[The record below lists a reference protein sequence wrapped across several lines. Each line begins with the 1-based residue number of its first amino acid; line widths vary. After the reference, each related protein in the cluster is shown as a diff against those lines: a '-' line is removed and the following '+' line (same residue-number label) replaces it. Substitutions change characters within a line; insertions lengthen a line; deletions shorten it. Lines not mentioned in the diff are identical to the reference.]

1 MDNSGP
7 IAEARDNQGPLE
19 IIYIGHATLLLR
31 FGEHRFLTDPNF
43 DSKLGAFL
51 PRASAPGIKM
61 AELPQIDAILL
72 THAHADHLSFR
83 SLRALPKDI
92 PVYAP
97 TAVAHWLRRSG
108 ISAAKPVTPGM
119 SIRIGAVSISVGR
132 ARHMG
137 ARYAL
142 DRWRGEA
149 ITYLLDDGSMS
160 VLFTGDTAISPAV
173 SAIGDQLAPRRL
185 DVALLPIGHA
195 PKWKEYFFRR
205 GHLTSA
211 DALSL
216 FSRLNARTLIP
227 FHWGTFQHITS
238 GPHDAIRV
246 LRALLRTHDR
256 ASDVRILEPGEAVTI
271 LPSGITPNA

>member
-1 MDNSGP
+1 MTGTRVHQES
-7 IAEARDNQGPLE
+7 LE
-19 IIYIGHATLLLR
+19 ITYIGHATLLLR

-51 PRASAPGIKM
+51 PRASAPGLEIG
-61 AELPQIDAILL
+61 ELPRIDAILL

-83 SLRALPKDI
+83 SLREMQDDVPI
-92 PVYAP
+92 YAP

-108 ISAAKPVTPGM
+108 FKAARPVAPGS
-119 SIRIGAVSISVGR
+119 SIYIGDVSISVGR

-137 ARYAL
+137 ARYVM

-149 ITYLLDDGSMS
+149 ITYLLDDGSRS
-160 VLFTGDTAISPAV
+160 VLFTGDTAISPLV
-173 SAIGDQLAPRRL
+173 SAIGDRLAPRRL

-216 FSRLNARTLIP
+216 FTELNARLLIP
-227 FHWGTFQHITS
+227 FHWGTFHHITS
-238 GPHDAIRV
+238 GPYDAIRV
-246 LRALLRTHDR
+246 FRTLLRTHTR
-256 ASDVRILEPGEAVTI
+256 ASDVRILEPGESLTVVTAGAK
-271 LPSGITPNA
+271 SNV

>member
-1 MDNSGP
+1 MDSLGP
-7 IAEARDNQGPLE
+7 IREARNDQGPLE
-19 IIYIGHATLLLR
+19 ITYIGHATLLLR
-31 FGEHRFLTDPNF
+31 FGEYRFLTDPNF

-61 AELPQIDAILL
+61 AELPRIDAILL

-83 SLRALPKDI
+83 SLRALQKDV

-108 ISAAKPVTPGM
+108 INSAKPVAPGM
-119 SIRIGAVSISVGR
+119 SIRVGAVSISVGR

-137 ARYAL
+137 ARYVI

-160 VLFTGDTAISPAV
+160 ALFTGDTALSAAV
-173 SAIGDQLAPRRL
+173 SAISDQLALRQL

-205 GHLTSA
+205 GHLTPA

-216 FSRLNARTLIP
+216 FAQLNARMLIP
-227 FHWGTFQHITS
+227 FHWGTFHHITS

-256 ASDVRILEPGEAVTI
+256 ASDVRILEPGESLTVS
-271 LPSGITPNA
+271 PSGTAPTT